1 MKKRDIFFVS
11 FFPEKAKIKKKKWLF
26 WEVID

>member
-11 FFPEKAKIKKKKWLF
+11 FFPEKAKIKKKWLF